1 MTLWPRLLS
10 HLRKRW
16 ILSGVI
22 LLFFCS
28 GIVTLAQE
36 LSKLPYVP
44 TPQIVVDEMLRMAN
58 VMPKDFVIDLGSGD
72 GRMII
77 TAARNLK
84 ASGLGVDID
93 KSLVELSN
101 KQAKADGVAD
111 RAKFIEQDMFK
122 ADISQATVVTLYV
135 LPDFMEKLR
144 PKLLAELKPG
154 TRIVAHDYYM
164 SGWHPDRHISLTVPE
179 KVKANGTDKAYL
191 YLWIVP
197 SIVDGGW
204 RMEFDFNGGAR
215 QLIVLEF
222 NQSYQMIAASAENLL
237 GQMKIDN
244 ASLRGDEISFDL
256 AIGASSYRFTGKVA
270 DGKMEGTAV
279 APGARPAPWRAAK
292 LPPKK

>member
-1 MTLWPRLLS
+1 
-10 HLRKRW
+10 
-16 ILSGVI
+16 
-22 LLFFCS
+22 
-28 GIVTLAQE
+28 
-36 LSKLPYVP
+36 
-44 TPQIVVDEMLRMAN
+44 
-58 VMPKDFVIDLGSGD
+58 
-72 GRMII
+72 
-77 TAARNLK
+77 
-84 ASGLGVDID
+84 
-93 KSLVELSN
+93 
-101 KQAKADGVAD
+101 
-111 RAKFIEQDMFK
+111 
-122 ADISQATVVTLYV
+122 